1 MTQNNIPKTMR
12 AAVIEQFG
20 GVEQI
25 KIKEVPVPKPGADE
39 VLIRIEAAGVG
50 VWDVLERQGGFA
62 QMFNIPAKF
71 PYIIGTDCAGTI
83 AATGENVTEFRR
95 GRACLRVDSAEPEG
109 RLLRRIWS
117 RERRECRPRAAKAE
131 RGRAGGDA
139 E

>member
-20 GVEQI
+20 GIEQI

-83 AATGENVTEFRR
+83 AATGENVTEFG

-117 RERRECRPRAAKAE
+117 RECP
-131 RGRAGGDA
+131 
-139 E
+139 